1 MLAGRRGTH
10 GAAAGGGRALTS
22 PFSPHTGAQHA
33 QDARPYG
40 SRRALAAAALV
51 PLAGAASAADPYG
64 TPVGHQGTVHGDP
77 DNDYTQNQNQDN
89 DLLDLDQVLNDVLDL
104 DLL

>member
-1 MLAGRRGTH
+1 MRKMLGRT
-10 GAAAGGGRALTS
+10 AAAA
-22 PFSPHTGAQHA
+22 
-33 QDARPYG
+33 
-40 SRRALAAAALV
+40 ALAAAALV

-64 TPVGHQGTVHGDP
+64 TPVGDQGTFLSDP
-77 DNDYTQNQNQDN
+77 DNNYTQNQKQDN

>member
-1 MLAGRRGTH
+1 MRKMLGRT
-10 GAAAGGGRALTS
+10 AAAA
-22 PFSPHTGAQHA
+22 
-33 QDARPYG
+33 
-40 SRRALAAAALV
+40 ALAAAALV

-64 TPVGHQGTVHGDP
+64 TPVGHQGTVQSDP
-77 DNDYTQNQNQDN
+77 DNDYTQNQDN